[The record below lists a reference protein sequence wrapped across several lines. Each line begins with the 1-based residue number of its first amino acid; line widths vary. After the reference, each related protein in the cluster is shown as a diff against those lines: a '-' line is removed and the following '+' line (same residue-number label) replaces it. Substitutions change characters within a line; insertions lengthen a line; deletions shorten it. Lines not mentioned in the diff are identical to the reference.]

1 MSKVDEIRALG
12 APAIS
17 RQLVSRPKRNVK
29 SRIPGESAEA
39 AAADTAKVVEARVG
53 SPMVVIV
60 KGGLPAGRRRT
71 LVVGDTDGKEP
82 SPCPVCE
89 ARKIAHRLRAAKS
102 RAKKVSK

>member
-1 MSKVDEIRALG
+1 MWCRRSRTRLDGDIILWLGDITMSK
-12 APAIS
+12 
-17 RQLVSRPKRNVK
+17 
-29 SRIPGESAEA
+29 GESAEA
-39 AAADTAKVVEARVG
+39 AAGDTAKVVEARVG
-53 SPMVVIV
+53 SPA
-60 KGGLPAGRRRT
+60 GGRRT